1 MFKNAERWQQIENLC
16 LEALERESD
25 KRAGFLDAAC
35 VGDADLR
42 REIESLLKYAELT
55 DDPLDRSTGAGV
67 TQLVRES
74 IEPTLRPG
82 TIIGHYRI
90 DAVLGTGGMGKVY
103 RAIDTR
109 LGRAVA
115 LKFLNRLF
123 FADGSERLVRE
134 ARAAAKL
141 DHPNIC
147 SIYEV
152 VGDQGRCFIAMQYVE
167 GDTLSNRIA
176 REAIDVREAL
186 EIASQIADALAEAH
200 AKGVVHRDIKPQ
212 NIMIT
217 PRRQAKVLDFG
228 LAASVTP
235 VGALGGKSGGLDS
248 VSGTEA
254 IAGTVPYMSPE
265 QALGQELDARTD
277 LYSLAVVLFEMA
289 TGVSPFQSTIVALTR
304 DAILDHPPPAP
315 RQINGNL
322 PPELER
328 IILKGLEKDRELRY
342 QSAAEL
348 LADLQRLQRQLE
360 VEQSTST
367 PLVSR
372 NRSRVGYALA
382 ALAVAGLV
390 PAFGLFRSHAPE
402 SDADE
407 RRYVQLTTFTDSA
420 TNPAV
425 SPDGRMLA
433 FIRGSSTFLNPGQVY
448 VKRLPDGEPVALTND
463 NRPKM
468 SPIFSPDGS
477 RIAYTILTPSEWAT
491 WVVPAV
497 GGEPRPLLANAAA
510 LTWFGD
516 RRILFSKI
524 RRDQHMVLVT
534 GTEGL
539 SDVRDVYVPPTETG
553 MAHRSQLS
561 PDRKWVLISSEMN
574 TSGWL
579 PCRVMPLEGGL
590 GGRIVGPLRAK
601 CTYAAWSPD
610 GKRMYFSA
618 DVGEG
623 FHIWRQRFPDGAPE
637 QITFGATEEE
647 GIAMW
652 PDGRF
657 FASSVGTTIS
667 SVWIHDAGKERQITS
682 EGYGHLPSFSAD
694 GKKLYY
700 LLRSSGVRQWASG
713 ELWAFDLSTGSRR
726 RVFDDISMA
735 QYEVSRDDARVV
747 FVRTDPGK
755 EGVWVARIDDHV
767 PPAQVSSKPA
777 TRAFFGPA
785 GTVVFQAEEGQTE
798 YLFRVREDGSS
809 LQKVTTEPI
818 IWIMSVSPDQR
829 WAVVWTAGSRGAM
842 RPMDAYPING
852 GHPVRLCDNCSRVD
866 GPRVGHSPPM
876 LAWSPD
882 GQYVYMALQPS
893 GDTQSQTGKTY
904 AVRLAGTSA
913 LPPPFEDESDM
924 AAVPSVQLI
933 PQAGIFPGPTPS
945 LYAYTRTTT
954 HRNIYRIPTP

>member
-1 MFKNAERWQQIENLC
+1 MNTERWQQIEQLC
-16 LEALERESD
+16 LESLRRESD
-25 KRAGFLDAAC
+25 ERAGFLDVAC
-35 VGDADLR
+35 AGDADLR
-42 REIESLLKYAELT
+42 SELDSLLKYAT
-55 DDPLDRSTGAGV
+55 SADDPLDRATGEGV
-67 TQLVRES
+67 MQLVRELV
-74 IEPTLRPG
+74 EPVLPPDT
-82 TIIGHYRI
+82 TIGPYRI
-90 DAVLGTGGMGKVY
+90 EAVLGAGGMGRVY
-103 RAIDTR
+103 RALDTR
-109 LGRAVA
+109 LDRAVA
-115 LKFLNRLF
+115 LKFVNRLF
-123 FADGSERLVRE
+123 LPNGPERLVRE
-134 ARAAAKL
+134 ARAAARL

-152 VGDQGRCFIAMQYVE
+152 VDDKSCCFIVMQYVE
-167 GDTLSNRIA
+167 GETLSNRIG
-176 REAIDVREAL
+176 REAIDVREAV

-200 AKGVVHRDIKPQ
+200 AKGIVHRDVKPQ

-217 PRRQAKVLDFG
+217 PRRQVKVLDFG
-228 LAASVTP
+228 LATSVTP
-235 VGALGGKSGGLDS
+235 VGAPGSKFGRIDS
-248 VSGTEA
+248 VSDTEP

-289 TGVSPFQSTIVALTR
+289 TGVSPFQSTTVALTR
-304 DAILDHPPPAP
+304 DAILNHPPPAP
-315 RQINGNL
+315 RQINVNL

-348 LADLQRLQRQLE
+348 LVDLQRLQHQLE
-360 VEQSTST
+360 VQSTST

-372 NRSRVGYALA
+372 NRRRLGYALA

-390 PAFGLFRSHAPE
+390 PAFVLFTSRAPA
-402 SDADE
+402 SDAHE

-433 FIRGSSTFLNPGQVY
+433 FIRGSSTFLDPGQVY
-448 VKRLPDGEPVALTND
+448 VKRLPDGEPIALTRD

-468 SPIFSPDGS
+468 APVFSPDGS
-477 RIAYTILTPSEWAT
+477 RIAYTVGADPKWET
-491 WVVPAV
+491 WTVPVV
-497 GGEPRPLLANAAA
+497 GGEPRPMLANTAA

-516 RRILFSKI
+516 RHILFSKI
-524 RRDQHMVLVT
+524 RRGLQMAVVT
-534 GTEGL
+534 GTEGR
-539 SDVRDVYVPPTETG
+539 SEIHDVYVPPTETG
-553 MAHRSQLS
+553 MAHRSHVS
-561 PDRKWVLISSEMN
+561 PDRDWVLISSEMN

-579 PCRVMPLEGGL
+579 PCRVVPLEGGSS
-590 GGRIVGPLRAK
+590 GRIVGPLHAK

-610 GKRMYFSA
+610 GKWMYFSA

-623 FHIWRQRFPDGAPE
+623 FHIWRQRFPEGAPE

-657 FASSVGTTIS
+657 FASSVGTMIS
-667 SVWIHDAGKERQITS
+667 SVWIHDAGKERQITF

-755 EGVWVARIDDHV
+755 EGVWVARLDDHV

-798 YLFRVREDGSS
+798 HLFRVREDGSN

-818 IWIMSVSPDQR
+818 IWIMSVSPDRR
-829 WAVVWTAGSRGAM
+829 WAVVWTSGSRGAM

-893 GDTQSQTGKTY
+893 GDTRSQTGKTY

-924 AAVPSVQLI
+924 AAVPGMQVI

-954 HRNIYRIPTP
+954 NRNVYRIPVP